1 MSDILIPMADSR
13 GHDMQD
19 DCAEWAQENVRPFIA
34 QGCDQQGRHK
44 PTIEP
49 DPVNAVMGMDDDY
62 SAADKEHS
70 SFVTGVLML
79 VIYGLSALA
88 AVHAFWLIVE
98 TLVEAA
104 P

>member
-13 GHDMQD
+13 GHDMHD
-19 DCAEWAQENVRPFIA
+19 DCADFAVQEYSPRPFIP
-34 QGCDQQGRHK
+34 QGADQQGRYV
-44 PTIEP
+44 PTIPAE
-49 DPVNAVMGMDDDY
+49 ACSELGADDY

-70 SFVTGVLML
+70 RFVTGVLML

-88 AVHAFWLIVE
+88 AWHAFWLIVE